1 MILRCQPG
9 GLHLPVWGGHSCPP
23 LLTLGFLCRRASCL
37 WFQIGFASPNFESR
51 SQSRRTK
58 SVRPTQACSSHIG
71 VSALHQ
77 CSSVTDKTA
86 GIRMLEE
93 SFDHV
98 LRSQDS
104 LEEKLE
110 YLRQN
115 PVRRGLARRPEDYPW
130 LWIDPC
136 GADTPVRRL

>member
-1 MILRCQPG
+1 
-9 GLHLPVWGGHSCPP
+9 
-23 LLTLGFLCRRASCL
+23 
-37 WFQIGFASPNFESR
+37 
-51 SQSRRTK
+51 
-58 SVRPTQACSSHIG
+58 
-71 VSALHQ
+71 
-77 CSSVTDKTA
+77 
-86 GIRMLEE
+86 MLEE